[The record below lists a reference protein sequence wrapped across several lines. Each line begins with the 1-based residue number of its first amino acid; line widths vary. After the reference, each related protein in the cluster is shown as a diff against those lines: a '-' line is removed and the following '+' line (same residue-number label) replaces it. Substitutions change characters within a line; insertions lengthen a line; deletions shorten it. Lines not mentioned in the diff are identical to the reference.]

1 MLLVVLEAWSLV
13 FKTDHFKF
21 ALLIVYMFIQCRGSG
36 DGLMVGVFDS
46 GSSYLVSALA
56 GDIALCSWA
65 RPILTVPVSTQV
77 YKWVPVNL
85 ML

>member
-56 GDIALCSWA
+56 GDIANCVLGQDTFSQCLSPP
-65 RPILTVPVSTQV
+65 RCINGYQ
-77 YKWVPVNL
+77 
-85 ML
+85 